1 MILFKK
7 TCDMCKTIKTV
18 KSLKTTEEFFAILE
32 ELKRLLVSE
41 NYEYA
46 GGNNPADTIKNW
58 PQDGLWYRIK
68 CKNCGAIYTLWY
80 DAFKGK
86 GYFKKGK

>member
-1 MILFKK
+1 MILFKRS
-7 TCDMCKTIKTV
+7 CDRCKNIKTV
-18 KSLKTTEEFFAILE
+18 KVFKTTEEFFAISE
-32 ELKRLLVSE
+32 ELKRLLASE

-68 CKNCGAIYTLWY
+68 CKKCGAIYTLWY
-80 DAFKGK
+80 DTFRNEGS
-86 GYFKKGK
+86 FKKGK

>member
-1 MILFKK
+1 MMFFQKSCDSCKDLK
-7 TCDMCKTIKTV
+7 TP
-18 KSLKTTEEFFAILE
+18 KSLKTTQEFFAVLE
-32 ELKRLLVSE
+32 ELKKLSE
-41 NYEYA
+41 SDNFKYA

-80 DAFKGK
+80 DIFKGK
-86 GYFKKGK
+86 GSFKKGK

>member
-7 TCDMCKTIKTV
+7 NCDKCKSIKIV
-18 KSLKTTEEFFAILE
+18 RSVKTTEEFFAILE
-32 ELKRLLVSE
+32 ELKRLLISE
-41 NYEYA
+41 DYEYA

-68 CKNCGAIYTLWY
+68 CKKCGTIFTLYY
-80 DAFKGK
+80 DIFMGK
-86 GYFKKGK
+86 GCFKKGK

>member
-1 MILFKK
+1 MSLQPPFLAQQYTFWSLDPRRECRLSRKERIMIPFKK
-7 TCDMCKTIKTV
+7 TCDKCKTIKTV
-18 KSLKTTEEFFAILE
+18 KSLKTTEEFFDILE

-58 PQDGLWYRIK
+58 PQD
-68 CKNCGAIYTLWY
+68 
-80 DAFKGK
+80 
-86 GYFKKGK
+86 

>member
-7 TCDMCKTIKTV
+7 ACDRCQTIKMV

-46 GGNNPADTIKNW
+46 GGNHPADTVKNW
-58 PQDGLWYRIK
+58 PQDGLWHRIK
-68 CKNCGAIYTLWY
+68 CKHCGTVYTLWY
-80 DAFKGK
+80 DTFKGK
-86 GYFKKGK
+86 GCFKKGK

>member
-1 MILFKK
+1 MIPFKK
-7 TCDMCKTIKTV
+7 TCDKCKTIETV

-68 CKNCGAIYTLWY
+68 CKNCGAIQTLWY